1 MKSTDIAPETAW
13 YKSSYSGAEGN
24 SCVEIAALVQSVGIR
39 DSKDK
44 QGPALL
50 VTPSAW
56 SSFLDLVRS
65 GSADFDIVQP

>member
-1 MKSTDIAPETAW
+1 MKSTDIAPETSW

-24 SCVEIAALVQSVGIR
+24 ACVEIAALTQNVGIR

-65 GSADFDIVQP
+65 GAADFDIVQP

>member
-1 MKSTDIAPETAW
+1 M
-13 YKSSYSGAEGN
+13 
-24 SCVEIAALVQSVGIR
+24 EIAALTQNVGIR

-65 GSADFDIVQP
+65 GAADFDIVQP